1 MTAQIDS
8 NLCKINHSPQTKQRR
23 LLQKRMNSNLNE
35 RPKVNKQLEKPNI
48 VPQKPN
54 NMSFQNF
61 FNFFKDF
68 YSTISLNSQKITLL
82 PVQSTQNTGKPTLIL
97 DLDKTLIY
105 SSIHPVDRH
114 DFTIKFGPN
123 PNQEYEV
130 YVQKRPFLD
139 LFLEKC
145 SALFEIVVFTASIQ
159 NYAEPILDRLDPQR
173 KFFQHRLYRET
184 CLVIFGNYIKDLS
197 RMNRNLNSIVI
208 VDDMPLSYCLH
219 PQNGIHIEPFVAVD
233 NSDNELMRVLAI
245 LSRISKERD
254 LIHALGQF
262 RKSEKNPDFFP
273 ILPQKNHVESKNA
286 KSLKRK
292 KLLL

>member
-1 MTAQIDS
+1 MSQT
-8 NLCKINHSPQTKQRR
+8 NCNVCKINHSSQTKQRR
-23 LLQKRMNSNLNE
+23 LLQKRTKPNLNE
-35 RPKVNKQLEKPNI
+35 SSKVNSQLEKPNTTS
-48 VPQKPN
+48 QKPN
-54 NMSFQNF
+54 NMSFENF

-82 PVQSTQNTGKPTLIL
+82 PVQSTQKSGKPTLIL

-184 CLVIFGNYIKDLS
+184 CLVIFGNYVKDLS
-197 RMNRNLNSIVI
+197 RMNRNLNSMVI

-233 NSDNELMRVLAI
+233 NSDKELMRVLTI

-254 LIHALGQF
+254 LIRALGQV
-262 RKSEKNPDFFP
+262 RNSEKNPNFYPSFP
-273 ILPQKNHVESKNA
+273 QTNDNNSKKT